1 MKNKRQSK
9 EKRKSSRVLA
19 VLMALMMITALIL
32 PIGAKASETSDGSA
46 SGASQAVAEEY
57 TKKEEEKDSSH
68 CDAEKEEE
76 KEKTDSAEN
85 QEKEQKSDSSADAS
99 LEDSADSKTESK
111 DSEAKDSG
119 SKDTESKVESSDSDQ
134 TSGKNASNK
143 DASNKETSN
152 VEGGKGAEKDSI
164 ADQKDSGNTD
174 ASKDEEDKTD
184 AASPTKDASSGKSGQ
199 AETSEETAEQV
210 TAEQK
215 DDDSTITFRTE
226 EVTVIAD
233 KKAFDTE
240 VTMKVK
246 KVTDPEQLLKMVI
259 ALQEEGGSY
268 TVKAY
273 NVSFYD
279 KKGKEVEPKIPVQV
293 NVNTKVSAPKKT
305 KVVHVKDDDKTE
317 ILDADIDRS
326 GASFELGS
334 FSDIGVAT
342 EGKAKIP
349 GSSFDIYL
357 GDELTT
363 EYTVN
368 DLPAGPISEKDL
380 PAVDGYT
387 YENATVGDDQVE
399 ELGTITDEDGNVYV
413 YYTTKDENGTIKA
426 EILGDGRIR
435 INLVETEKDTTYDL
449 DADGAHVHVEA
460 PADAFDEGTYMEI
473 SGVELTDEQQAQVRE
488 QAEEVLGENT
498 AMKIQAV
505 DITFYD
511 KDGGKVQPGKP
522 VKVVFTTPE
531 KVKGN
536 FCVVHLGDSASLIDA
551 QRSEAGAVSFS
562 ADSFSVYAVVDT
574 GNPKEVPRLTYNFL
588 VDDTLYNTQIVK
600 NGDILYDPGFPG
612 FPSNP
617 DESEFL
623 GWFYSDNGTEVG
635 PITFGDTVSGVT
647 EDRTIEAYAKIR
659 TTYYV
664 TFKSAGKAV
673 VQVKKFEVET
683 GVTPK
688 VDASGVTYT
697 PTSEYVCVGWS
708 TIADEETRNASNP
721 QITET
726 QSVDVTGNMTFYPV
740 CKRANW
746 IHFNEN
752 DGGSGGG
759 ASYTGPVYVEVEQ
772 SLSNKKPAD
781 PTRAGYDF
789 GGWYYDAACNEQFLW
804 TDRLLEDDTHLDQ
817 VNHDVT
823 LYAKWTP
830 KGDTPYN
837 IAYWK
842 QNTNDDEYT
851 LVEVKV
857 VENNNAGET
866 TNVASRP
873 DLANKYSSDHY
884 NLSTTKL
891 IEEQVISNKGN
902 TTVNVYYDL
911 QTYDLRFYF
920 ARQYSYDD
928 RTYLQVNNN
937 DEGFHST
944 ARTSLRQA
952 LTYRSGNDYIR
963 QSGTNTW
970 KTINAGS
977 AAELIDSS
985 FLSSIG
991 SSIQQETYSSVTTDV
1006 FTNTTGSHSVQTPDI
1021 TYYYFPVTVKY
1032 GQSLVDIWPTSDH
1045 FNGQTMSNY
1054 NPTNDSAG
1062 GSAAYDPRGKAIYP
1076 LSWGRYKKGD
1086 QINGLYALADSGIV
1100 NDGNNGY
1107 YLLYWRFQTAHTVR
1121 YEVYFSA
1128 LSNETGNYV
1137 EQTDKELFVYTGEPY
1152 NSNSNPQGYVQVS
1165 NITFEGVDF
1174 KSRTD
1179 YNQSGTYSGTAYEGR
1194 IRVYYD
1200 RHRNNV
1206 IFHTNVDQGDTVNTG
1221 GSAAAFTTK
1230 QTVPSVQFGEKI
1242 AAYNGIQTVA
1252 SAYVVD
1258 STTRRAADGTIY
1270 LFKGWYNNEAF
1281 YGDPVAFNDPDW
1293 TMPDG
1298 ALNFYAKWE
1307 KQRAQITLEPNGG
1320 TLLNGQ
1326 VASFKL
1332 DFGDTI
1338 SQSSLERNIERPG
1351 YTLIG
1356 WYEVVDGT
1364 VSPSPYPY
1372 DPVHNDVTLRAR
1384 WRKDG
1389 NISIEYVSNGMVVD
1403 GTTISGT
1410 TPPTDEMGYSSDSS
1424 VVVAAAP
1431 TSIPQGFQFI
1441 GWELGGT
1448 TYYPNNSFDITDDL
1462 IGANNTITLTA
1473 VYQKI
1478 GGDDSSTAT
1487 TSITFNA
1494 NGGTGAD
1501 YVVDKSESDPAKDL
1515 RVNEEIT
1522 APTVTQARFSR
1533 TGYKFLGWHPD
1544 KNAKTPMYE
1553 AGRKIAADNKTGSG
1567 WDDTLKKNILYAI
1580 WQKTYTVTIL
1590 KVVAPETTTDT
1601 TSFSFADP
1609 GFNPEIEGDVY
1620 SGSFN
1625 LGNGESKVYPD
1636 VPAGTKFKVKET
1648 ANDAYEVSV
1657 KYKIENAVD
1666 TDKNGTFSLTEYDP
1680 EHEYTADGDITVTV
1694 TNTRKNVKLKIDKVV
1709 KNGTPVDLSKSF
1721 TFTWKAEKGNTTERQ
1736 GTVTLSDS
1744 AVPSEI
1750 EVPVGTKLTVTES
1763 TDQDWHYETASV
1775 LDNVTGNTEIV
1786 VPAVSADMD
1795 GKTITF
1801 TNTRKAGG
1809 VNVTKI
1815 VSGNMGETDKA
1826 FSFTASIKDGG
1837 TSLKL
1842 AETNGVIKIDT
1853 ENGSESIT
1861 FDLSHE
1867 NIKQFQDL
1875 PEGAVLTITES
1886 EYGEYQQTCK
1896 IGDGSEQESRSAEVT
1911 VSGDQTNVVFTNTK
1925 TAVAPTQLYSGTG
1938 PMAVLVVFSLG
1949 ALILL
1954 AAHHFIDRFRNS
1966 NSF

>member
-1 MKNKRQSK
+1 MKNNRQSK
-9 EKRKSSRVLA
+9 ETRKSSRVLA
-19 VLMALMMITALIL
+19 VMMALMMIIALIL
-32 PIGAKASETSDGSA
+32 PIGAKASETADGSA
-46 SGASQAVAEEY
+46 SGVSQAVAEEH
-57 TKKEEEKDSSH
+57 TEKEEGKDSSDS
-68 CDAEKEEE
+68 DAEKEED
-76 KEKTDSAEN
+76 KEEAEAAKTE
-85 QEKEQKSDSSADAS
+85 EKEQKSDSSADAAS
-99 LEDSADSKTESK
+99 EDSSESKDAESKDADSKE
-111 DSEAKDSG
+111 EASG
-119 SKDTESKVESSDSDQ
+119 SDQ
-134 TSGKNASNK
+134 TSGKGASDVKVKEDK
-143 DASNKETSN
+143 DKNDGKTSN
-152 VEGGKGAEKDSI
+152 SDRKDS
-164 ADQKDSGNTD
+164 
-174 ASKDEEDKTD
+174 EKTD
-184 AASPTKDASSGKSGQ
+184 SSKNEDDKADAAPAKDTSSGKSGQ
-199 AETSEETAEQV
+199 AEISEETAEQV

-215 DDDSTITFRTE
+215 DDDTTITFRTE

-246 KVTDPEQLLKMVI
+246 KVTDPEQLLKMVT

-279 KKGKEVEPKIPVQV
+279 KKGKEVEPKIPVLV

-435 INLVETEKDTTYDL
+435 INLVETEKNTTYDL

-531 KVKGN
+531 KVEGN

-574 GNPKEVPRLTYNFL
+574 GDSEEVSRLTYNFS
-588 VDDTLYNTQIVK
+588 VDGTLYNTQIVK

-635 PITFGDTVSGVT
+635 PITFDDTVSGVT

-664 TFKSAGKAV
+664 TFKSAEKAV

-683 GVTPK
+683 GVTPT
-688 VDASGVTYT
+688 VDASGVSYT

-708 TIADEETRNASNP
+708 TIEDEETRNASDP

-726 QSVDVTGNMTFYPV
+726 QSADVTGNMTFYPV

-759 ASYTGPVYVEVEQ
+759 ASYTGPVYVEVGQ
-772 SLSNKKPAD
+772 SLLNKKPAD
-781 PTRAGYDF
+781 PTRAGYNF
-789 GGWYYDAACNEQFLW
+789 GGWYYDADCNEPFPW
-804 TDRLLEDDTHLDQ
+804 TDRLLENDSHL

-830 KGDTPYN
+830 KGDTPYT

-842 QNTNDDEYT
+842 QNANDNEYT
-851 LVEVKV
+851 LAEIEV
-857 VENNNAGET
+857 VENNNAGDQ
-866 TNVASRP
+866 TNVAGRTG
-873 DLANKYSSDHY
+873 LANKYTSEYFH
-884 NLSTTKL
+884 LSTEKP
-891 IEEQVISNKGN
+891 IVEQTISNQGN
-902 TTVNVYYDL
+902 TVVNVYYDR
-911 QTYDLRFYF
+911 QVYTMKFFYARSYSSNGHTYI
-920 ARQYSYDD
+920 QIN
-928 RTYLQVNNN
+928 NNN
-937 DEGFHST
+937 DGFKNNSSLST
-944 ARTSLRQA
+944 G
-952 LTYRSGNDYIR
+952 LTAASANNSNYYNDYQRIGGN
-963 QSGTNTW
+963 QNTW
-970 KTINAGS
+970 KDVSGSVSNPTQIISSAFVSNAKAILGDEN
-977 AAELIDSS
+977 ATLETDTYRGNTTRWDSS
-985 FLSSIG
+985 GG
-991 SSIQQETYSSVTTDV
+991 STQLRNQSM
-1006 FTNTTGSHSVQTPDI
+1006 
-1021 TYYYFPVTVKY
+1021 TYYYLQLKVKH
-1032 GQSLVDIWPTSDH
+1032 GQSLAALWP
-1045 FNGQTMSNY
+1045 NASNF
-1054 NPTNDSAG
+1054 
-1062 GSAAYDPRGKAIYP
+1062 
-1076 LSWGRYKKGD
+1076 GD
-1086 QINGLYALADSGIV
+1086 QTISNWNYRDRDESNNNHLVLGDPIYSLFWGALGKGSNIASIDKADQNMLTNAGA
-1100 NDGNNGY
+1100 NEADF
-1107 YLLYWRFQTAHTVR
+1107 LLYWRFQSTRKALYR
-1121 YEVYFSA
+1121 VYFSA
-1128 LSNETGNYV
+1128 LSDDTG
-1137 EQTDKELFVYTGEPY
+1137 TT
-1152 NSNSNPQGYVQVS
+1152 
-1165 NITFEGVDF
+1165 
-1174 KSRTD
+1174 
-1179 YNQSGTYSGTAYEGR
+1179 TYSGNLYKEMTALEFLVASGYNDFHDFEITAFNGTDYVNHTSSNTSGSFNGTNYT
-1194 IRVYYD
+1194 RVYNVYYK
-1200 RHRNNV
+1200 RHRNNIIYHV
-1206 IFHTNVDQGDTVNTG
+1206 NVDAGDTVKTNGTD
-1221 GSAAAFTTK
+1221 AAFKTDQTEDDNGK
-1230 QTVPSVQFGEKI
+1230 GGVQYGEKLINYNSIPNEYVINQTVRT
-1242 AAYNGIQTVA
+1242 AN
-1252 SAYVVD
+1252 
-1258 STTRRAADGTIY
+1258 DGTIY
-1270 LFKGWYNNEAF
+1270 YFAGWYDNEALA
-1281 YGDPVAFNDPDW
+1281 GDPVDFSDSTL
-1293 TMPDG
+1293 TMPDA
-1298 ALNFYAKWE
+1298 ALNYYAKWE
-1307 KQRAQITLEPNGG
+1307 KQKAQITLEPNGG

-1338 SQSSLERNIERPG
+1338 SQSSLERNIERSG

-1372 DPVHNDVTLRAR
+1372 DTIHGDVTLRAR
-1384 WRKDG
+1384 WRRDG
-1389 NISIEYVSNGMVVD
+1389 SIRINYVSNGMVVD

-1448 TYYPNNSFDITDDL
+1448 TYYPNNSFDITDNL

-1515 RVNEEIT
+1515 RVNEKIT
-1522 APTVTQARFSR
+1522 APTVTKARFSR
-1533 TGYKFLGWHPD
+1533 TGYKFLGWDPD
-1544 KNAKTPMYE
+1544 KNAETPMYE

-1609 GFNPEIEGDVY
+1609 GFNPVIEGDDY

-1625 LGNGESKVYPD
+1625 LGNGESKVYTD

-1648 ANDAYEVSV
+1648 ENDAYEVSV

-1666 TDKNGTFSLTEYDP
+1666 TDKNGTFPLTEYDP

-1709 KNGTPVDLSKSF
+1709 ENGTPVDLSKSF
-1721 TFTWKAEKGNTTERQ
+1721 TFTWKAENGNTTVGQ
-1736 GTVTLSDS
+1736 GPVTLTNS
-1744 AVPSEI
+1744 AVPAEI
-1750 EVPVGTKLTVTES
+1750 EVPVGSKLTVTES
-1763 TDQDWHYETASV
+1763 TDQNWHYETASV
-1775 LDNVTGNTEIV
+1775 LDNVRGNTEIV
-1786 VPAVSADMD
+1786 VPAVSAEMD

-1801 TNTRKAGG
+1801 TNTRKAGE

-1815 VSGNMGETDKA
+1815 VSGNMGETNKN
-1826 FSFTASIKDGG
+1826 FSFTASLKDGE
-1837 TSLKL
+1837 TTLKL
-1842 AETNGVIKIDT
+1842 IESDGVIKYQDNGQDT
-1853 ENGSESIT
+1853 VQFNLSHNGSKGFT
-1861 FDLSHE
+1861 G
-1867 NIKQFQDL
+1867 L
-1875 PEGAVLTITES
+1875 PEGAVLTIVEN
-1886 EYGEYQQTCK
+1886 EYSDYSQSYKVGE
-1896 IGDGSEQESRSAEVT
+1896 GSKQEGLTAVVT
-1911 VSGDQTNVVFTNTK
+1911 VTNGVTNVVFTNEK
-1925 TAVAPTQLYSGTG
+1925 TVVAPTQLYSGTG

-1954 AAHHFIDRFRNS
+1954 AAHHFIDRFRNI
-1966 NSF
+1966 NNM

>member
-1 MKNKRQSK
+1 MNKKRQKK
-9 EKRKSSRVLA
+9 ETRQSSRVLA
-19 VLMALMMITALIL
+19 FMMALLMIIALIL
-32 PIGAKASETSDGSA
+32 PVAAKASETADGAA
-46 SGASQAVAEEY
+46 SGASQAVAEEH
-57 TKKEEEKDSSH
+57 TEKEEEKDSSVS
-68 CDAEKEEE
+68 DAEKEEE
-76 KEKTDSAEN
+76 KDKADTADTEEKKEKTDSSAHAVTGDSSDSKDKAEKD
-85 QEKEQKSDSSADAS
+85 EKE
-99 LEDSADSKTESK
+99 ESK
-111 DSEAKDSG
+111 DGTVNDSKEKAG
-119 SKDTESKVESSDSDQ
+119 GADQ
-134 TSGKNASNK
+134 VSGKDATGADEDK
-143 DASNKETSN
+143 DA
-152 VEGGKGAEKDSI
+152 GKA
-164 ADQKDSGNTD
+164 
-174 ASKDEEDKTD
+174 
-184 AASPTKDASSGKSGQ
+184 GKSGQ
-199 AETSEETAEQV
+199 KDPDEGDSAKTENKGDEAAESKDAVSGKSKDAGKDAGSSEND
-210 TAEQK
+210 AEQK
-215 DDDSTITFRTE
+215 TADKETDDNTITFRTE

-246 KVTDPEQLLKMVI
+246 KVTDPEQLLKMVT

-279 KKGKEVEPKIPVQV
+279 KKGNEVEPKIPVQV
-293 NVNTKVSAPKKT
+293 NVNTKVSSPRKT

-317 ILDADIDRS
+317 ILEADIDRS

-363 EYTVN
+363 EYTVE

-435 INLVETEKDTTYDL
+435 INLIETEKDTTYDL

-473 SGVELTDEQQAQVRE
+473 SGVELTDVQQAQVRE

-511 KDGGKVQPGKP
+511 KDGGMVQPGKP
-522 VKVVFTTPE
+522 VKVVLTTPE
-531 KVKGN
+531 KVEGN

-551 QRSEAGAVSFS
+551 QRSEAGAVSFI
-562 ADSFSVYAVVDT
+562 ADSFSVYAVIDT
-574 GNPKEVPRLTYNFL
+574 GDPEEVPRLTYNFS
-588 VDDTLYNTQIVK
+588 VDGTLYNTQIVK

-647 EDRTIEAYAKIR
+647 GDRTIEAYAKIR

-664 TFKSAGKAV
+664 TFKSAEKAV
-673 VQVKKFEVET
+673 VRVKKFEVET
-683 GVTPK
+683 GVTPT

-726 QSVDVTGNMTFYPV
+726 QSVEVTGNMTFYPV

-759 ASYTGPVYVEVEQ
+759 ASYTGPVYVEVGQ
-772 SLSNKKPAD
+772 SLLNKKPAD

-789 GGWYYDAACNEQFLW
+789 GGWYYDAACNESFPW
-804 TDRLLEDDTHLDQ
+804 TDRHLEDDTHL

-851 LVEVKV
+851 LVEVEV

-873 DLANKYSSDHY
+873 GLANRYSNDHY
-884 NLSTTKL
+884 NLSTTKP
-891 IEEQVISNKGN
+891 IEEEVISNKGN

-920 ARQYSYDD
+920 ARQYSYNG

-944 ARTSLRQA
+944 DRTSLRQA

-970 KTINAGS
+970 KTINAS
-977 AAELIDSS
+977 SVASLIDSS

-1152 NSNSNPQGYVQVS
+1152 NSNSNPRGYVQVS

-1206 IFHTNVDQGDTVNTG
+1206 IFHTNVDQGDTVKTN
-1221 GSAAAFTTK
+1221 GSDVAFTTD

-1242 AAYNGIQTVA
+1242 ATYNDIQSVA
-1252 SAYVVD
+1252 NEYVMG
-1258 STTRRAADGTIY
+1258 STTRKAADGTIY
-1270 LFKGWYNNEAF
+1270 LFGGWYNNEIF
-1281 YGDPVAFNDPDW
+1281 NGDPIDFSDSTQ
-1293 TMPDG
+1293 TMPDA
-1298 ALNFYAKWE
+1298 ALNYFAKWE
-1307 KQRAQITLEPNGG
+1307 KQRAQITLQPNGG

-1338 SQSSLERNIERPG
+1338 SQSSLERNIERSG

-1501 YVVDKSESDPAKDL
+1501 YVVDKSESDPTKDL

-1522 APTVTQARFSR
+1522 APTETEASFSR
-1533 TGYKFLGWHPD
+1533 IGYKFLGWDPD
-1544 KNAKTPMYE
+1544 KNAETPMYE
-1553 AGRKIAADNKTGSG
+1553 AGRKIAADNKAGSG

-1580 WQKTYTVTIL
+1580 WQK
-1590 KVVAPETTTDT
+1590 
-1601 TSFSFADP
+1601 
-1609 GFNPEIEGDVY
+1609 
-1620 SGSFN
+1620 
-1625 LGNGESKVYPD
+1625 
-1636 VPAGTKFKVKET
+1636 
-1648 ANDAYEVSV
+1648 
-1657 KYKIENAVD
+1657 
-1666 TDKNGTFSLTEYDP
+1666 
-1680 EHEYTADGDITVTV
+1680 
-1694 TNTRKNVKLKIDKVV
+1694 NVKLKIDKVV
-1709 KNGTPVDLSKSF
+1709 ENGTPVDLSKSF

-1826 FSFTASIKDGG
+1826 FSFIASIKDGG

-1853 ENGSESIT
+1853 ENGLESIT

-1911 VSGDQTNVVFTNTK
+1911 VSGDQTNVVCTNTK

-1949 ALILL
+1949 ALLLL